1 MKDYNDFTDDDFREI
16 LNGIRKNTTAF
27 DGVEVTI
34 KCIRY
39 ELLNILKH
47 DDVEVAET
55 GYFVA
60 RLINVLSDLGIYKGE
75 RLTDDKA

>member
-1 MKDYNDFTDDDFREI
+1 MKDYNDFTDDDIREI
-16 LNGIRKNTTAF
+16 LNGICKNTTAF

-55 GYFVA
+55 GYFVE

>member
-1 MKDYNDFTDDDFREI
+1 MKDYNDFTDDDFRQI

-27 DGVEVTI
+27 DGVAVTV

-47 DDVEVAET
+47 DDNAVAET

-75 RLTDDKA
+75 ALTDDKA